1 MVGSTPVT
9 RSLLVARQRTARGGV
24 LRAGLLLLLVLL
36 FGAAPAA
43 QAAYRE
49 PARADQAMVAT
60 AHPLATAA
68 GVEMLQAGGSAA
80 DAAVAVGFALSVVE
94 PWSSGIGGGG
104 FLVLH
109 MGETTE
115 TWDFRE
121 QAPER
126 ASRDMY
132 VRDGHVVE
140 GESTWSARAAAIPG
154 LVRGLVAIHRAHG
167 KLSLAAV
174 LAPAIR
180 LAREGFPASERLSEA
195 VAGSLS
201 RMNDAG
207 KSVFAPAGAPV
218 RSGALFKQPDLA
230 RTLVAIAESAG
241 EDFYTGA
248 TARELVRAV
257 NAEGGIW
264 SLEDLRDY
272 KVERR
277 DPVRGAYRGLDV
289 VSMGPPSSGGLL
301 LVQMLRVL
309 EGFDVAAW
317 GFGSAE
323 HAHRM
328 AEIMKRAFAMR
339 ATGLGDP
346 DHVRVDRES
355 FIGDAAIARLSREV
369 KRARRATRANAIG
382 KVKVRPAERTHTTHF
397 SILLANGDGIA
408 CTQTINLRFGS
419 GRVAGSTGVVL
430 NNEMDDF
437 SASPGAPNAF
447 GLVGDEANAIAPKK
461 RPLSSMTPTLLLR
474 DGRAVGAFGS
484 PGGSF
489 IITTTLQSIVNI
501 VDFQMDASEAV
512 GAPRVHHQW
521 YPDQLV
527 WERLGLSPDTQRAL
541 EARGHTLRELGGMG
555 NAMAVWR
562 RPDGTLEGAADPRG
576 EGSAAGVSA
585 P

>member
-1 MVGSTPVT
+1 MT
-9 RSLLVARQRTARGGV
+9 RRRLV
-24 LRAGLLLLLVLL
+24 
-36 FGAAPAA
+36 APAA
-43 QAAYRE
+43 LGIVCWFALNSFAAFRA
-49 PARADQAMVAT
+49 PAEADAGMVAT

-68 GVEMLQAGGSAA
+68 GNEALAAGGNAA

-94 PWSSGIGGGG
+94 PWSSGLGGGG

-109 MGETTE
+109 MGDETE

-121 QAPER
+121 RAPRE
-126 ASRDMY
+126 ANRDMY

-154 LVRGLVAIHRAHG
+154 LVKGLVAIHTARG
-167 KLSLAAV
+167 KLPLAAV

-180 LAREGFPASERLSEA
+180 LARDGFPVSPRLAQA

-201 RMNDAG
+201 HMNASAQ
-207 KSVFAPAGAPV
+207 KVFAPAGRAPAV
-218 RSGALFKQPDLA
+218 GSVLKQPDLA
-230 RTLVAIAESAG
+230 RTLDAIATSG
-241 EDFYTGA
+241 GDDFYTGA
-248 TARELVRAV
+248 VARELVRAV

-264 SLEDLRDY
+264 SLADLATY
-272 KVERR
+272 TVQRR
-277 DPVRGAYRGLDV
+277 EPVVGSYRGYQV

-301 LVQMLRVL
+301 LVQMLAVL
-309 EGFDVAAW
+309 EGFDVASW

-323 HAHRM
+323 YIHRL
-328 AEIMKRAFAMR
+328 AEVMKRAFAMR

-346 DHVRVDRES
+346 DHTNVDRES
-355 FIGDAAIARLSREV
+355 FIGQPAIERLHREV
-369 KRARRATRANAIG
+369 ARARRATKASAIAR
-382 KVKVRPAERTHTTHF
+382 VKVRPGERTHTSHF
-397 SILLANGDGIA
+397 SIILANGDAVA
-408 CTQTINLRFGS
+408 CTQTINLRFGN

-447 GLVGDEANAIAPKK
+447 GLVGDEANAIAPGK

-474 DGRAVGAFGS
+474 GGDAVGAFGS

-489 IITTTLQSIVNI
+489 IITTTLQSILGV
-501 VDFQMDASEAV
+501 VDFKMDVSEAV

-527 WERLGLSPDTQRAL
+527 WERLGLSPDTRKAL
-541 EARGHTLRELGGMG
+541 EARGHKLREISGMG

-562 RPDGTLEGAADPRG
+562 ADDGTLSGAADPRG
-576 EGSAAGVSA
+576 EGDAAGVRA